1 MSRPPLRHA
10 EPPWPRAADVEASQ
24 AAGWV
29 PYPFHSFVLKVHS
42 RCDLACD
49 YCYMYRS
56 HDQSWRT
63 QPRTMAPATV
73 ARAAERVAAHLSA
86 HGVTEA
92 GVVLHGGEPL
102 LIGDTELTRTVRV
115 LRATVGDGI
124 RLHLSLQTNGLRLTR
139 QRLDLCGEL
148 GLRIGVS
155 TDGGRAAHDRHRRG
169 ADGRGSHTRV
179 RTALR
184 LLAEDVYR
192 PLFGALLCTIDL
204 RNDPVRTY
212 EDLLEHRPPAV
223 DFLLPLG
230 NWDTPPPGLDPA
242 GRRTP
247 YADWLWAVFER
258 WYDAPAQETRVRLL
272 DDLLA
277 LLLGGTPRT
286 ESLGLAPVRYAV
298 VETDGSLA
306 QDDALRTAYD
316 GAVRTGLDI
325 RRHSFDE
332 LLRHPGVAAR
342 QWGADGLCARC
353 RACPLHR
360 VCGGGHYATRY
371 RHDTGFANPSV
382 YCAELT
388 ELIGRVRH
396 RLRADMTGT
405 GLTRGD
411 TGSRRD
417 GERPTDSAQ
426 ERPDDTARKRHT
438 DPAQGRQ
445 ADPAQQQHTQP
456 AQGRQPD
463 PAQQQQTH
471 PAQGRQADPRQDPST
486 GRRRSSPP
494 ARGPAPGADR
504 RRGADPGRWRGP
516 GATGAEVA

>member
-1 MSRPPLRHA
+1 MSRPPLLHA
-10 EPPWPRAADVEASQ
+10 EPPWPRDADVAASR

-29 PYPFHSFVLKVHS
+29 PHPFHSFVLKVHS

-56 HDQSWRT
+56 HDQSWRA
-63 QPRTMAPATV
+63 QPRSMTPATL
-73 ARAAERVAAHLSA
+73 ARTAERIAAHLSA
-86 HGVTEA
+86 HGTTEA

-102 LIGDTELTRTVRV
+102 LVGDAELARIVRV
-115 LRATVGDGI
+115 LRETLGEGI
-124 RLHLSLQTNGLRLTR
+124 RLHLSLQTNGVRLTR

-169 ADGRGSHTRV
+169 ADGRGSHGRV

-184 LLAEDVYR
+184 LLSEDTYR
-192 PLFGALLCTIDL
+192 PLFAALLCTIDL

-212 EDLLEHRPPAV
+212 EDLLAHRPPAV

-230 NWDTPPPGLDPA
+230 NWHTPPPGLDPT

-258 WYDAPAQETRVRLL
+258 WYGAPAQETRVRLL

-277 LLLGGTPRT
+277 LLLGATPQT
-286 ESLGLAPVRYAV
+286 ETLGLSPVRYAV

-306 QDDALRTAYD
+306 QDDALRTAYE
-316 GAVRTGLDI
+316 GATRTGLDV
-325 RRHSFDE
+325 RDHSFDD

-342 QWGADGLCARC
+342 QWGAAGLCARC

-371 RHDTGFANPSV
+371 RRDTGFANPSV

-396 RLRADMTGT
+396 RLQTDLTATGT
-405 GLTRGD
+405 SD
-411 TGSRRD
+411 AS
-417 GERPTDSAQ
+417 
-426 ERPDDTARKRHT
+426 
-438 DPAQGRQ
+438 
-445 ADPAQQQHTQP
+445 
-456 AQGRQPD
+456 
-463 PAQQQQTH
+463 
-471 PAQGRQADPRQDPST
+471 
-486 GRRRSSPP
+486 
-494 ARGPAPGADR
+494 GASGTSDAS
-504 RRGADPGRWRGP
+504 GA
-516 GATGAEVA
+516 GAA

>member
-10 EPPWPRAADVEASQ
+10 EPPWPRAAHVAASQ

-29 PYPFHSFVLKVHS
+29 PHPFHSFVLKVHS

-56 HDQSWRT
+56 HDRSWRT

-73 ARAAERVAAHLSA
+73 SRTAERIAAHLSA
-86 HGVTEA
+86 HGSTEA

-102 LIGDTELTRTVRV
+102 LVGDAELTRMVRE
-115 LRATVGDGI
+115 LRTTVGDGV

-179 RTALR
+179 QTALR
-184 LLAEDVYR
+184 LLAEDAYR

-212 EDLLEHRPPAV
+212 EDLLVHRPPAV

-230 NWDTPPPGLDPA
+230 NWHTPPPGLDPA
-242 GRRTP
+242 GRHTP

-258 WYDAPAQETRVRLL
+258 WYGAPVRETRVRLL

-277 LLLGGTPRT
+277 LLLGGTPQT

-298 VETDGSLA
+298 VETDGSLT
-306 QDDALRTAYD
+306 QDDTLRTAYD
-316 GAVRTGLDI
+316 GAARTGLDI
-325 RRHSFDE
+325 RRNSFDE
-332 LLRHPGVAAR
+332 LLHHPGVAAR
-342 QWGADGLCARC
+342 QWGADGLCAQC
-353 RACPLHR
+353 RACPLHQ

-382 YCAELT
+382 YCTELT

-396 RLRADMTGT
+396 RLRSDLAGT
-405 GLTRGD
+405 GLASTGLAGTGLASTGLGGTDLASTGLGGTDLPGTGLAPGAGGPREGWRVASGEGRASAPREERGPTPGRRQGPSAD
-411 TGSRRD
+411 RRQGS
-417 GERPTDSAQ
+417 
-426 ERPDDTARKRHT
+426 
-438 DPAQGRQ
+438 
-445 ADPAQQQHTQP
+445 
-456 AQGRQPD
+456 
-463 PAQQQQTH
+463 H
-471 PAQGRQADPRQDPST
+471 PAQEHAPSPDQ
-486 GRRRSSPP
+486 RRS
-494 ARGPAPGADR
+494 PAPGR
-504 RRGADPGRWRGP
+504 RQGP
-516 GATGAEVA
+516 GAPGAEVA